1 VNKDVRIGTC
11 YPDHPERKKLEKR
24 LGVEGVVSHI
34 DLLCYVAR
42 ITPNGVLED
51 MDGEDIALAARWKGD
66 AKEFVDTLVE
76 LRLLDKN
83 SETYSIHD
91 WLDWNQFAAS
101 APIRS
106 KIARANIRKR
116 WDKKRVIIQQDN
128 TDGIT
133 DGNTNSNTPS
143 PSPSPEGEG
152 GRGVGEE
159 DFAFEKQSSS
169 PLPRDLKSYLHWQQ
183 TINEQ
188 SDPDLKASWQKMLDK
203 EVATLSEEEQEL
215 IAIMGESI
223 EN

>member
-1 VNKDVRIGTC
+1 MNKDVRIGTC
-11 YPDHPERKKLEKR
+11 YPDHPKRKKLEKR
-24 LGVEGVVSHI
+24 LGAEGVVSHI

-66 AKEFVDTLVE
+66 AKEFVDTLVD

-101 APIRS
+101 APTRS
-106 KIARANIRKR
+106 EIARANIKKR
-116 WDKKRVIIQQDN
+116 WDKKRMVIQQDN
-128 TDGIT
+128 TNGIT

-143 PSPSPEGEG
+143 PSPSPSPSPRREG
-152 GRGVGEE
+152 GGVRK
-159 DFAFEKQSSS
+159 DFALGEQSFLPS
-169 PLPRDLKSYLHWQQ
+169 PKDLKSYLDWQQ

-188 SDPDLKASWQKMLDK
+188 SDPDMKARLQKILDK
-203 EVATLSEEEQEL
+203 EVATLSEEEQER
-215 IAIMGESI
+215 IAIMR
-223 EN
+223 

>member
-1 VNKDVRIGTC
+1 MNKDVRIGTC
-11 YPDHPERKKLEKR
+11 YPDHPKRKKLEKR
-24 LGVEGVVSHI
+24 LGAEAVVSHI

-42 ITPNGVLED
+42 IIPRGVLED
-51 MDGEDIALAARWKGD
+51 MNVEDIALAAKWKG
-66 AKEFVDTLVE
+66 KPEEFVDTLVE

-106 KIARANIRKR
+106 KIAKANIKKR
-116 WDKKRVIIQQDN
+116 WDKKTEVIQEDN

-133 DGNTNSNTPS
+133 DGNTDSNTPS
-143 PSPSPEGEG
+143 PSPSPRREGEEE
-152 GRGVGEE
+152 GR
-159 DFAFEKQSSS
+159 DFALGEQSLPSS
-169 PLPRDLKSYLHWQQ
+169 PKDLKSYVDWQQ

-188 SDPDLKASWQKMLDK
+188 SDPDLKASLQKMLNR
-203 EVATLSEEEQEL
+203 ELATLSEEEQER

>member
-1 VNKDVRIGTC
+1 MNKDVRIGTS
-11 YPDHPERKKLEKR
+11 YPDHPKRKKLEKR
-24 LGVEGVVSHI
+24 LGAEGVVSHI

-66 AKEFVDTLVE
+66 AKEFVDTLVD
-76 LRLLDKN
+76 LRLLNTK

-106 KIARANIRKR
+106 RIARANIRKR
-116 WDKKRVIIQQDN
+116 WDKKKEIIQQDN

-133 DGNTNSNTPS
+133 DCNTDSNTPS
-143 PSPSPEGEG
+143 PSPSTSPRREGEG
-152 GRGVGEE
+152 VRK
-159 DFAFEKQSSS
+159 DFALGEQSFPPS
-169 PLPRDLKSYLHWQQ
+169 PKDLKSYLDWQQ
-183 TINEQ
+183 SINEQ
-188 SDPDLKASWQKMLDK
+188 SDPDLRASWQKMLDK
-203 EVATLSEEEQEL
+203 EVATLSEEEQER

-223 EN
+223 KN

>member
-1 VNKDVRIGTC
+1 
-11 YPDHPERKKLEKR
+11 
-24 LGVEGVVSHI
+24 
-34 DLLCYVAR
+34 
-42 ITPNGVLED
+42 

-133 DGNTNSNTPS
+133 NGNTDSNTPS
-143 PSPSPEGEG
+143 PSPSPRREGEG
-152 GRGVGEE
+152 VRK
-159 DFAFEKQSSS
+159 DFALGEQSFLPS
-169 PLPRDLKSYLHWQQ
+169 PKDLKSYLDWQQ
-183 TINEQ
+183 SINEQ
-188 SDPDLKASWQKMLDK
+188 SDPDLRASWQKMLDK
-203 EVATLSEEEQEL
+203 EVATLSEEEQERM
-215 IAIMGESI
+215 AIMRESI
-223 EN
+223 KN